1 MERASK
7 TDESTYYL
15 FEFAGGGMP
24 QNLVLQNAH
33 ASETV
38 YLKIG
43 RSSTVP
49 AAGDFDIYLP
59 AAMTEPIVITDISVQ
74 VITASYSG
82 DLAVWRYPRTP

>member
-1 MERASK
+1 MERAEK
-7 TDESTYYL
+7 TDGSTYYL

-49 AAGDFDIYLP
+49 AAGDFDIFLP
-59 AAMTEPIVITDISVQ
+59 AAMTEPLIVADISAQ
-74 VITASYSG
+74 VITTSYTG
-82 DLAVWRYPRTP
+82 DLAVWRYTRNT